1 MDYAAFFVALIT
13 QLMECLRARPR
24 EDIEDSLNEP
34 GFRERRWVC
43 RQLRKQGFTGR
54 ELRRETNEAMG
65 FLKDQDAE
73 DVSLLLDDAVE
84 LAELTAEEDDD
95 KADAE
100 ADAEALSVFDN
111 PDVVLIG
118 GVK

>member
-1 MDYAAFFVALIT
+1 MDWTVFFTALVA
-13 QLMECLRARPR
+13 QLVECLRDRRR

-43 RQLRKQGFTGR
+43 RELREQGFHGR

-73 DVSLLLDDAVE
+73 DVSLLLDDAE
-84 LAELTAEEDDD
+84 AGLASQEAVD
-95 KADAE
+95 KKLE
-100 ADAEALSVFDN
+100 GNLSVSDEEAQH
-111 PDVVLIG
+111 IG
-118 GVK
+118 RPQ